1 MKRWWWIGVA
11 VMVFAFA
18 TGVQAGSQD
27 NTMVLYGAPDRDWV
41 AAVAAKFEKDTGIK
55 TPWIRAS
62 SNEMYAKIEAEKA
75 NPQGDVWF
83 GGTGDPHFAAAE
95 AGLTEPYCSPK
106 MSELRE
112 FMRDPIGGCRTLGLY
127 AGPLGWAVNEGVL
140 KKLGKPMPVTWDDLT
155 KPEYKG
161 LIAISNPTTAGTA
174 YTALVTLLLLK
185 GEDKGWEYLA
195 KLHKNVAQYP
205 KSGSAAGQLAGQ
217 GEVAIGIVF
226 LHDVVMFAEEGFP
239 VKAIAPADGTGYE
252 IGGLSLIKD
261 APHKENA
268 KKFIDWALTPEAQAI
283 AKDFRSFQLQSNKNT
298 PLPAVVIKHGV
309 DFEHVKT
316 IKYDFLWASK
326 NRERIIKRW
335 AEQIFTQAR

>member
-1 MKRWWWIGVA
+1 MKRWWWIGAVTLGL
-11 VMVFAFA
+11 VMVSSGWAQEN
-18 TGVQAGSQD
+18 VL
-27 NTMVLYGAPDRDWV
+27 VLYGSPDRDWV
-41 AAVAAKFEKDTGIK
+41 AAIAAKFEKDTGIK

-95 AGLTEPYCSPK
+95 AGLTEPYCPSNF
-106 MSELRE
+106 SELRDW
-112 FMRDPIGGCRTLGLY
+112 MRDPIGNCRAIGLY

-140 KKLGKPMPVTWDDLT
+140 KKLGKPMPQTWDDLT

-195 KLHKNVAQYP
+195 KLHKNIAQYT

-226 LHDVVMFAEEGFP
+226 LHDAVMFAEEGFP
-239 VKAIAPADGTGYE
+239 VKPIAPADGTGYE
-252 IGGLSLIKD
+252 IGGISLIKG

-268 KKFIDWALTPEAQAI
+268 KKFINWALTPGTQLI

-298 PLPAVVIKHGV
+298 PLPDVVKKHGM
-309 DFEHVKT
+309 DFENVKT

-335 AEQIFTQAR
+335 SEQIFSQAR

>member
-140 KKLGKPMPVTWDDLT
+140 KKLGKPIPKTWDDLT
-155 KPEYKG
+155 KPEYKR

-195 KLHKNVAQYP
+195 KLHKNVAQYT

>member
-1 MKRWWWIGVA
+1 MKRWWWVGLPI
-11 VMVFAFA
+11 MILAFA
-18 TGVQAGSQD
+18 TMAMAAQE

-83 GGTGDPHFAAAE
+83 GGTGDPHFDAAE
-95 AGLTEPYCSPK
+95 KGLTEPYCSPK
-106 MSELRE
+106 MAELRE

-127 AGPLGWAVNEGVL
+127 AGPLGWAVNEGAL
-140 KKLGKPMPVTWDDLT
+140 KKMGKPMPQTWDDLA
-155 KPEYKG
+155 KPDYKG
-161 LIAISNPTTAGTA
+161 LIAIANPNTSGTA
-174 YTALVTLLLLK
+174 FTMLATILQLK

-195 KLHKNVAQYP
+195 GLHKNVAQYA
-205 KSGSAAGQLAGQ
+205 KSGSAPGQLAGR
-217 GEVAIGIVF
+217 GEVAIAIIF

-239 VKAIAPADGTGYE
+239 LKAIAPTDGTGYE
-252 IGGLSLIKD
+252 IGGLSLIKG

-268 KKFIDWALTPEAQAI
+268 KKFIDWALTPEVQAI

-298 PLPAVVIKHGV
+298 PLPPVVIKHGV

-326 NRERIIKRW
+326 NRDRILKRW
-335 AEQIFTQAR
+335 TEQIFSQSR

>member
-1 MKRWWWIGVA
+1 MKNVWWVGMVIVA
-11 VMVFAFA
+11 AAFA
-18 TGVQAGSQD
+18 TVAGAAQD

-41 AAVAAKFEKDTGIK
+41 AAVAAKFEKETGIK

-95 AGLTEPYCSPK
+95 AGLTEPYCSP
-106 MSELRE
+106 MMPQLRE
-112 FMRDPIGGCRTLGLY
+112 FMRDPIGGCRVLGLY

-140 KKLGKPMPVTWDDLT
+140 KKMGKPMPKTWDDLT

-195 KLHKNVAQYP
+195 KLHKNVAQYT

-239 VKAIAPADGTGYE
+239 VKAVSPEDGTGYE
-252 IGGLSLIKD
+252 IGGISLIKG
-261 APHKENA
+261 APHMANA
-268 KKFIDWALTPEAQAI
+268 KKFIDWALTPDAQSI

-298 PLPAVVIKHGV
+298 PLPPVVIKHGV

-316 IKYDFLWASK
+316 IKYDFLWGSK

-335 AEQIFTQAR
+335 ADQIFTQAR